1 MSPPTRP
8 SPANMPQRRRPV
20 IPTKPPAPS
29 RNEFHK
35 ATGIPQ
41 CGWADATVWPDT
53 GVLLLLGTA
62 EDLPGRFV
70 RHYRGRA
77 QVPRIIQ
84 NEVRG
89 HSNGGGTVDKEQRKA
104 RVADAVVNALF
115 LGSGV
120 FPQPELV
127 HEDLSLV
134 DEVRTALKNF
144 PGGRDKAHGGEA
156 ELIALAVRLKREA
169 GKRQVLLSN
178 DGGASVVAAL
188 HHVPTRHAGEVLAE
202 LGCANVDLSA
212 ARCMKLFTESCE
224 ISAPPASC
232 RPVNDAAFRCSR
244 SESGCPPCEAVD
256 TAT

>member
-1 MSPPTRP
+1 
-8 SPANMPQRRRPV
+8 MPQRRRPV
-20 IPTKPPAPS
+20 IPPNPPGPS
-29 RNEFHK
+29 RNKFHK

-41 CGWADATVWPDT
+41 RGWEDATVWPDT
-53 GVLLLLGTA
+53 GVLLLLGIA

-77 QVPRIIQ
+77 QVPRVIQ

-89 HSNGGGTVDKEQRKA
+89 HSNGDSTINREQLKA

-144 PGGRDKAHGGEA
+144 PGGKDKAHGGEA
-156 ELIALAVRLKREA
+156 ELIALAVRLQRES

-178 DGGASVVAAL
+178 DGGASVVAAR
-188 HHVPTRHAGEVLAE
+188 HHVPTRHAAEVLAE
-202 LGCANVDLSA
+202 LACTNVDLSA

-224 ISAPPASC
+224 VSAPPASC
-232 RPVNDAAFRCSR
+232 RPLNDSAFKCSR
-244 SESGCPPCEAVD
+244 SENVCPPCEGVD